1 MKRLSLA
8 SILCLLLALV
18 GLGSC
23 NDSSLRKD
31 ILGEWVGDP
40 STLKALERITNGRAK
55 FHSYNFIF
63 NDEKQGVLNLEY
75 TMTSKMD
82 GMVIDLRLAFA
93 EPLTYSILG
102 GRLSF
107 PLDRAA
113 TQAKLLEYFING
125 KECLEVLREA
135 AEDKDEQFLQDTY
148 EKMKKE
154 MEEGVKEGMLEGFEE
169 AGGEA
174 FGQDLKVKDGI
185 MTMKDED
192 QVLLSFHRK
201 KS

>member
-1 MKRLSLA
+1 MKRLSLE

-18 GLGSC
+18 GLSSC

-40 STLKALERITNGRAK
+40 STLKALEKMTDGQAK
-55 FHSYNFIF
+55 FHSFNYTFSDETHGVINF
-63 NDEKQGVLNLEY
+63 EY
-75 TMTSKMD
+75 TMSRKLD
-82 GMVIDLRLAFA
+82 GEVMTLRLAFVV
-93 EPLTYSILG
+93 PITYKILG
-102 GRLSF
+102 GRLSVKF
-107 PLDRAA
+107 DQAA
-113 TQAKLLEYFING
+113 TRAELLEYLING
-125 KECLEVLREA
+125 KECIEVLREE
-135 AEDKDEQFLQDTY
+135 AEGEDEQSLQDTY

-154 MEEGVKEGMLEGFEE
+154 MEESVKEGMLEGFME

-174 FGQDLKVKDGI
+174 FGTDLKVKDGI

-201 KS
+201 TS

>member
-18 GLGSC
+18 GLSSC

-31 ILGEWVGDP
+31 ILGEWEGDP
-40 STLKALERITNGRAK
+40 DTMVALGKITNGQAD
-55 FHSYNFIF
+55 FHSFNFTF
-63 NDEKQGVLNLEY
+63 SDETKGVLNFEY
-75 TMTSKMD
+75 TIRPKVD
-82 GMVIDLRLAFA
+82 GEAMSLRLAFSA
-93 EPLTYSILG
+93 PITYKILG

-107 PLDRAA
+107 KFDQAA
-113 TQAKLLEYFING
+113 TRAELLEYLING
-125 KECLEVLREA
+125 KECFEILREE
-135 AEDKDEQFLQDTY
+135 AEGEDEQSLQDTY
-148 EKMKKE
+148 QKMKRE
-154 MEEGVKEGMLEGFEE
+154 MEESVKEGMLEGFGE

-174 FGQDLKVKDGI
+174 FGNDLKVKDGI
-185 MTMKDED
+185 MTMTDDD

>member
-1 MKRLSLA
+1 MKRLTFA

-31 ILGEWVGDP
+31 ILGEWEGDP
-40 STLKALERITNGRAK
+40 DTMVALGKITNGQAD
-55 FHSYNFIF
+55 FHSFNFTF
-63 NDEKQGVLNLEY
+63 KDETQGVLSFEY
-75 TMTSKMD
+75 TIRPKVD
-82 GMVIDLRLAFA
+82 GEAMSLRLAFSA
-93 EPLTYSILG
+93 PITYKILG

-107 PLDRAA
+107 KFDQAA
-113 TQAKLLEYFING
+113 TRAELLEYLING
-125 KECLEVLREA
+125 KECFEILREE
-135 AEDKDEQFLQDTY
+135 AEGEDEQSLQDTY
-148 EKMKKE
+148 QKMKRE
-154 MEEGVKEGMLEGFEE
+154 MEESVKEGMLEGFME

-174 FGQDLKVKDGI
+174 FGNDLKVKDGI
-185 MTMKDED
+185 MTMEGDD

>member
-1 MKRLSLA
+1 MKRLTFA
-8 SILCLLLALV
+8 SILCFLLALV

-31 ILGEWVGDP
+31 ILGEWEGDP
-40 STLKALERITNGRAK
+40 DTMVALGKITNGQAD
-55 FHSYNFIF
+55 FHSFNFTF
-63 NDEKQGVLNLEY
+63 SDETKGVLNFEY
-75 TMTSKMD
+75 TVSTKVDGEEMT
-82 GMVIDLRLAFA
+82 LRLAFVA
-93 EPLTYSILG
+93 PITYKILG

-107 PLDRAA
+107 KFDQAA
-113 TQAKLLEYFING
+113 TRAELLEYLING
-125 KECLEVLREA
+125 KECFEILREEA
-135 AEDKDEQFLQDTY
+135 KGEDEQSLQDTY
-148 EKMKKE
+148 EKMKRE
-154 MEEGVKEGMLEGFEE
+154 MEESVKEGMLEGFVE

-174 FGQDLKVKDGI
+174 FGNDLKVKDGI

>member
-8 SILCLLLALV
+8 SIICLLLALI
-18 GLGSC
+18 GLSSC

-31 ILGEWVGDP
+31 ILGEWEGDP
-40 STLKALERITNGRAK
+40 DTMVALGKITNGQAD
-55 FHSYNFIF
+55 FHSFNFTF
-63 NDEKQGVLNLEY
+63 SDETHGVLNFEY
-75 TMTSKMD
+75 TIRPKVD
-82 GMVIDLRLAFA
+82 GEAMSLRLAFSA
-93 EPLTYSILG
+93 PITYKILG

-107 PLDRAA
+107 KFDQAA
-113 TQAKLLEYFING
+113 TRAELLEYLING
-125 KECLEVLREA
+125 KECFEILREE
-135 AEDKDEQFLQDTY
+135 AEGEDEQSLQDTY
-148 EKMKKE
+148 QKMKRE
-154 MEEGVKEGMLEGFEE
+154 MEESVKEGMLEGFGE

-174 FGQDLKVKDGI
+174 FGNDLKVKDGI

>member
-18 GLGSC
+18 GLSSC
-23 NDSSLRKD
+23 NDSSLRKE

-40 STLKALERITNGRAK
+40 STLKALEKMTDGEAK
-55 FHSYNFIF
+55 FHSFDF
-63 NDEKQGVLNLEY
+63 TFSDETKGVLNFEY
-75 TMTSKMD
+75 TVSTKVD
-82 GMVIDLRLAFA
+82 GEDVTLRIAF
-93 EPLTYSILG
+93 
-102 GRLSF
+102 
-107 PLDRAA
+107 DRAA

>member
-18 GLGSC
+18 GLSSC

-31 ILGEWVGDP
+31 ILGEWEGDP
-40 STLKALERITNGRAK
+40 ATMIALEKMTNGQAK
-55 FHSYNFIF
+55 FHSFDYTFSDETHGVINFEYSMSRKL
-63 NDEKQGVLNLEY
+63 DGVV
-75 TMTSKMD
+75 MT
-82 GMVIDLRLAFA
+82 LRLAVVA
-93 EPLTYSILG
+93 PITYKILG

-107 PLDRAA
+107 KFDQAA
-113 TQAKLLEYFING
+113 TRAELLEYLING
-125 KECLEVLREA
+125 KECLEVLREE
-135 AEDKDEQFLQDTY
+135 AEGEDEQSLQDTY
-148 EKMKKE
+148 QKMKRE
-154 MEEGVKEGMLEGFEE
+154 MEESVKEGMLEGFEE

-174 FGQDLKVKDGI
+174 FGKDLKVKDGI

>member
-1 MKRLSLA
+1 MKRHSFAIVLR
-8 SILCLLLALV
+8 LLLAHV

-107 PLDRAA
+107 TLDQAA
-113 TQAKLLEYFING
+113 ARVELLEYLING
-125 KECLEVLREA
+125 KACLDLLRE
-135 AEDKDEQFLQDTY
+135 ESKDKDEQAIQEAY
-148 EKMKKE
+148 EKIKKE
-154 MEEGVKEGMLEGFEE
+154 MEESVKEGMRESFGASAFE
-169 AGGEA
+169 
-174 FGQDLKVKDGI
+174 DLGNDIKVKDG
-185 MTMKDED
+185 
-192 QVLLSFHRK
+192 VLSMRATDGVPLSFHRK

>member
-8 SILCLLLALV
+8 GILCLLLALV

-102 GRLSF
+102 GRLSLT
-107 PLDRAA
+107 LDQAA
-113 TQAKLLEYFING
+113 TRAEILEYLING
-125 KECLEVLREA
+125 KECIEVLREA
-135 AEDKDEQFLQDTY
+135 AEGKEEQFIQDTY
-148 EKMKKE
+148 EKMKRE
-154 MEEGVKEGMLEGFEE
+154 MEESVKEGMLEGFEE

-174 FGQDLKVKDGI
+174 FGKDLKVKDGI